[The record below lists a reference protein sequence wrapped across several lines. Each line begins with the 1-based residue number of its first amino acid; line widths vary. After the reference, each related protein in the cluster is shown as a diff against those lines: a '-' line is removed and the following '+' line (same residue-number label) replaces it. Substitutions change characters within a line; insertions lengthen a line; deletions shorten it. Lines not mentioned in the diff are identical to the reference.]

1 MRRYIKKRYVQIIYI
16 NCYLIWFFN
25 FQYAEDGKKILKDI
39 DDPKMKNFPDVFDPS
54 PYLRYI
60 NKKDKDELNESG
72 NYEDN
77 QRLPVIQNIK
87 FNK

>member
-1 MRRYIKKRYVQIIYI
+1 
-16 NCYLIWFFN
+16 
-25 FQYAEDGKKILKDI
+25 
-39 DDPKMKNFPDVFDPS
+39 MKNFPDVFDPS

-77 QRLPVIQNIK
+77 QRLPVI
-87 FNK
+87 